1 MNKLWFHLGV
11 VSSLAVLTTSCGGDG
26 DKQATPVPSP
36 SIASSPKAAAPVP
49 AAATPAPAASP
60 MVAATTPAT
69 PATAAKAAA
78 TQPVP
83 GQSVTP
89 DLAAGLIP
97 PTDGDNW
104 ARTVPKGRP
113 DPFGVLNL
121 QPVES
126 APIDVPGQAASQP
139 QPSVSAKAKP
149 ASPTTSATKTASAS
163 TAKTAPA
170 ITVKGSGASVAKV
183 TSSRTVKVATTPAV
197 ATKVKKAIATK
208 IAPIV
213 ASKLPS
219 VASKAGGVNIPSPTG
234 EVALDTNN
242 PSKAKKNS
250 LPTTVATKPIVKPI
264 KPVGIPAKK
273 SSPQPTVAF
282 KPVPQPLK
290 EVAAPGVAPTAVQ
303 PTLARTVSISGVIQS
318 GGITQVIVKL
328 PTESFSRYLEVGARL
343 FDGKVKVKR
352 VEGEQTLS
360 PIIILEEAGIE
371 VNRRV
376 GDVGEG
382 GVKEAQPK

>member
-11 VSSLAVLTTSCGGDG
+11 ISSLAILSTSCGGDG
-26 DKQATPVPSP
+26 DKQAKTPAPSP
-36 SIASSPKAAAPVP
+36 SIASSPKAAAP
-49 AAATPAPAASP
+49 AAATPTPAASP

-69 PATAAKAAA
+69 SATAAAKPAGD
-78 TQPVP
+78 QPAP
-83 GQSVTP
+83 GKSVTP

-97 PTDGDNW
+97 PTDGENW

-121 QPVES
+121 QPIEA
-126 APIDVPGQAASQP
+126 APIDAPGQAASQP
-139 QPSVSAKAKP
+139 QPPSSAKAKS
-149 ASPTTSATKTASAS
+149 ASAAKVAPAS
-163 TAKTAPA
+163 TAKTASA
-170 ITVKGSGASVAKV
+170 TTVKGSIVSAAKA
-183 TSSRTVKVATTPAV
+183 TTPSRTAKVATAPAV
-197 ATKVKKAIATK
+197 EPKVKKAIATK

-213 ASKLPS
+213 ASKLPT
-219 VASKAGGVNIPSPTG
+219 VASKSSGVNIPSPTG

-242 PSKAKKNS
+242 PSKAKKNG
-250 LPTTVATKPIVKPI
+250 LPTTVATKPIIKPI
-264 KPVGIPAKK
+264 KSVAIPAKK
-273 SSPQPTVAF
+273 NSPQSTIAL
-282 KPVPQPLK
+282 KPIPQPLK
-290 EVAAPGVAPTAVQ
+290 EVATPGQVAPTAVQ
-303 PTLARTVSISGVIQS
+303 PTLARTVGISGVIQS

-360 PIIILEEAGIE
+360 PIVILEEAGIE

-376 GDVGEG
+376 GDAPDG
-382 GVKEAQPK
+382 GASKEAQPK